1 MQVIINDSTASDLS
15 AEKIVEKQLSLYD
28 KTELVTDEF
37 EKEHGFYS
45 PFFVSSVLDSFI
57 VIRDTEKKEFLKA
70 TYSINSAD
78 ESVTIQDQSG
88 WTLVRL
94 QKEWIEK
101 SFYVRSHKFDIGEF
115 IIKEEDESI
124 PVGSPIKEISEN
136 RLGFYGYLWGSA
148 EKKDLHREYFS
159 KDTDGL
165 TELFDQLGAI
175 PFTYAHARDKKAKA
189 TVFGMVDEMK
199 EDEVGMW
206 VEVQITNHK
215 KYRQMLQPIIEEEAL
230 YPSSETLVG
239 AKKVAKDGHIE
250 RWVTSFMT
258 GTTSPAE
265 WRMIDHPME
274 EIKSLYK
281 SIGVDEEDFD
291 SAVGI
296 DANSDKEASDVGDNA
311 ETQKEEVTNQGAA
324 EARLKALIDIEFQKL
339 QLLQLKL

>member
-165 TELFDQLGAI
+165 TELFDQL
-175 PFTYAHARDKKAKA
+175 
-189 TVFGMVDEMK
+189 
-199 EDEVGMW
+199 
-206 VEVQITNHK
+206 
-215 KYRQMLQPIIEEEAL
+215 
-230 YPSSETLVG
+230 
-239 AKKVAKDGHIE
+239 
-250 RWVTSFMT
+250 
-258 GTTSPAE
+258 
-265 WRMIDHPME
+265 
-274 EIKSLYK
+274 
-281 SIGVDEEDFD
+281 
-291 SAVGI
+291 
-296 DANSDKEASDVGDNA
+296 
-311 ETQKEEVTNQGAA
+311 
-324 EARLKALIDIEFQKL
+324 
-339 QLLQLKL
+339 